1 MSIQQLN
8 AALDSCTIDDIE
20 QLEAFRSRYT
30 TRISDLRRQRTQAR
44 RDADKAKAE
53 QTRADA
59 KLKRETDAATE
70 KRNREQEAAEKK
82 EQKDTQRALK
92 EDRLK
97 ALKKIKKHLVLPE
110 TKKSIFGT
118 FSKNH
123 KKAKKTAAKVLSEL
137 EKLQGRVLKK
147 TEFRLA
153 EEAKDVAK
161 AQREAEREVKR
172 QEKIAHAAGVAARKE
187 AKVPKN
193 EAYHAFGK
201 YWTMERIE
209 AELDEEYRPTEEQGK
224 RGWNTWAYDILK
236 QGKRTDSPEDLPEM
250 IAEYA

>member
-1 MSIQQLN
+1 MSIEQLN
-8 AALDSCTIDDIE
+8 TALASCTIDDIE

-30 TRISDLRRQRTQAR
+30 TRISDLKRQRTQAR
-44 RDADKAKAE
+44 RDAEKASAE

-123 KKAKKTAAKVLSEL
+123 KKARKTAAKVLSEL
-137 EKLQGRVLKK
+137 EKLQGRLLKK
-147 TEFRLA
+147 TELRLA
-153 EEAKDVAK
+153 EEAKAVAK

-172 QEKIAHAAGVAARKE
+172 QEKVAHAAGVAARKE
-187 AKVPKN
+187 AKIPKN

-201 YWTMERIE
+201 YWTIARIE
-209 AELDEEYRPTEEQGK
+209 AELDEEYWPTEEQGK

-250 IAEYA
+250 VAEYA

>member
-1 MSIQQLN
+1 MSIEQLN
-8 AALDSCTIDDIE
+8 TALASCTIDDIE

-44 RDADKAKAE
+44 RDADKAKTE

-59 KLKRETDAATE
+59 KLKRETEAATE
-70 KRNREQEAAEKK
+70 KRNRELDAAEKK
-82 EQKDTQRALK
+82 EQKETQRALK
-92 EDRLK
+92 KDRLD

-123 KKAKKTAAKVLSEL
+123 KKARKTAAKVLSEL
-137 EKLQGRVLKK
+137 EKLQGRLLKK
-147 TEFRLA
+147 TELRLA
-153 EEAKDVAK
+153 EEAKAVAK

-201 YWTMERIE
+201 YWTIQMIREK
-209 AELDEEYRPTEEQGK
+209 LDEEYWPTEEQGK

-236 QGKRTDSPEDLPEM
+236 QGKRTDSPEDLPETV
-250 IAEYA
+250 AEYA